1 MSKGEK
7 EERVKTN
14 LFKLVVIAFLFAA
27 CTDTD
32 TSTRLQGKYE
42 GVFYRVTNNVKGE
55 SSNVTLN
62 FSDDRYTGTSSIVKY
77 PALCEGT
84 FAPSSEEIHFRN
96 TCIWTAE
103 FDWTLILD
111 GTFKVTRTADEIILS
126 KEINAANGDYYVL
139 RKVDEQTS
147 R

>member
-1 MSKGEK
+1 MKI
-7 EERVKTN
+7 N
-14 LFKLVVIAFLFAA
+14 FFKLAVIALLFAA

-32 TSTRLQGKYE
+32 TSTRLQGTYE
-42 GVFYRVTNNVKGE
+42 GVFYRVRDNLKGE

-62 FSDDRYTGTSSIVKY
+62 FSEDRYSGTSSVVKY
-77 PALCEGT
+77 PAICEGT
-84 FAPSSEEIHFRN
+84 FVPSSDEILFRN
-96 TCIWTAE
+96 SCMWTAE

-126 KEINAANGDYYVL
+126 KEIDAANGDYYVL
-139 RKVDEQTS
+139 RKQDGQNS